1 MKSGNYLLPG
11 NSLLGNHSEMN
22 SVHSYGI
29 AALMRSGFDL
39 TIFGSESVFTVFST
53 CAYDDKVIIR

>member
-39 TIFGSESVFTVFST
+39 TIFGSERVCLQSSQLVRMTI
-53 CAYDDKVIIR
+53 K